1 MILKA
6 VVFDDEY
13 IVIEGLR
20 TMIDWS
26 SYGIKLVGTASDGLS
41 ALACF
46 RDEQPDIVFTDIR
59 MPGLT
64 GLELISR
71 ITEEK
76 PDTYCIVFSGFN
88 EFDYVRNAIKLGV
101 IDYLEKP
108 ISIQSIEQALQKIQL
123 HVQAKQEQEL
133 LKIQLQET
141 QRAMLEKLSLE
152 LLMGRLDELPRWLQ
166 LVGTSSDRIYGV
178 TVIKY
183 KGNVELTKPS
193 DYQII
198 HMRNGDEQLAMVL
211 HFKPISDVREEL
223 IKEQAETMLIGIGG
237 TYPSTEQ
244 AAQSYQEAK
253 KSYSIAA
260 NEPTKHEAIELA
272 KAYIEQNFTKDLS
285 LNEVAE
291 FVNMNATYLSVL
303 FKEVVG
309 ESYIKYLTRY
319 RMELAKELL
328 SEGIKVNHVSD
339 KVGYRTYR
347 HFSEVF
353 KKYTGQTPG
362 QFKEVNCS

>member
-1 MILKA
+1 MVLKA

-26 SYGIKLVGTASDGLS
+26 SYGINLVGTASDGLS

-46 RDEQPDIVFTDIR
+46 REVQPDIVFTDIR

-64 GLELISR
+64 GLELISK
-71 ITEEK
+71 IAEEK
-76 PDTYCIVFSGFN
+76 PNTYCIVFSGFN

-123 HVQAKQEQEL
+123 HVLAKQEQEF
-133 LKIQLQET
+133 LKMQLQET
-141 QRAMLEKLSLE
+141 QKAMLEKLSLE
-152 LLMGRLDELPRWLQ
+152 LILGSMDELPRWQQ
-166 LVGTSSDRIYGV
+166 LLGVGSDSIYGV

-183 KGNVELTKPS
+183 KGILELTNHS

-198 HMRNGDEQLAMVL
+198 HTRNGDEQLAMVL
-211 HFKPISDVREEL
+211 HFKPISEFKEL
-223 IKEQAETMLIGIGG
+223 IQAQTETMLIGIGG
-237 TYPSTEQ
+237 TYYSMEQ
-244 AAQSYQEAK
+244 ATQSYQEAK
-253 KSYSIAA
+253 KAFVLAA

-309 ESYIKYLTRY
+309 ESYIKFLTRY

-328 SEGIKVNHVSD
+328 SRGIKVNHVSD

-362 QFKEVNCS
+362 QFKEINYS